1 VTRNTS
7 ELRIGNEKKRRAN
20 HKPTSSQKNRRVK
33 EAVGDEKRKYI
44 FSLQHLTSEQEKERG
59 DKRERE
65 REVRKLER
73 KIGAK

>member
-1 VTRNTS
+1 MMMNTS

-44 FSLQHLTSEQEKERG
+44 FSLQHLT
-59 DKRERE
+59 
-65 REVRKLER
+65 
-73 KIGAK
+73 